1 MYVVVCCC
9 VCVGCPC
16 GRCDNKDIQSVIN
29 DNNDAQQGGC
39 VDSTRCG
46 AFDHFEPGPFCA
58 WVQHANHSAT
68 EPPRGDTMSKTATA
82 PTRSPSEAGRC
93 ERQYGA
99 CSWRRVAVADP
110 VALRCVA
117 LRARKQPA
125 AVVLISHRADCK
137 STGWA
142 KSGATDSWPQFC
154 RILTDLKKSLEDS
167 LVNFCSKMD
176 ITNPTA
182 PFICC

>member
-9 VCVGCPC
+9 VCGGCPC

-46 AFDHFEPGPFCA
+46 AFDHFEPRPFCA

-68 EPPRGDTMSKTATA
+68 EPPPRRYHVENCHGPHAVTVRSGQVRATI
-82 PTRSPSEAGRC
+82 RSLFVTP
-93 ERQYGA
+93 
-99 CSWRRVAVADP
+99 RRSRRSGC

-117 LRARKQPA
+117 CTQATRRGR
-125 AVVLISHRADCK
+125 SHITQ
-137 STGWA
+137 SLQLGWA
-142 KSGATDSWPQFC
+142 KNAGPQTHDHNSVTPKNAGY
-154 RILTDLKKSLEDS
+154 RNSEWIR
-167 LVNFCSKMD
+167 
-176 ITNPTA
+176 
-182 PFICC
+182 FIGKPVIVWTFS